1 MSDFP
6 TKAHGKRKAGGEN
19 SATHLKPS
27 NISKRTKIDSS
38 ENTFSTEEDVSPV
51 NSEKTIID
59 LTAEHSASPFT
70 SSLVLELVFEEF
82 DEETHDD
89 FDEYREYDY
98 DLDDKFKYGSGDD
111 DDDDDYSSKKIET
124 KVCILKGMTA
134 QCMLSIY
141 VTKDEQDNKW
151 LDNIRVECLYKGN
164 WVGRAVGS
172 YIHRQGIKSN
182 FLSMMEL
189 PNYKMDEIAGEL
201 FEKFG
206 CLHLKFKEHVI
217 KRGTGAWGAEMD
229 VGPLFRR
236 KGLGRAMVKALIQ
249 KSQAQAH
256 PFRRLHAITK
266 PDWTLDHLHKE
277 AFGKSSRQQRAIKR
291 QPLDSAIAFYRSLG
305 FRCIGSSDCF
315 GFSVDPKHKAH
326 SINVDADYD
335 PPRVDEELEISDDE
349 DIVDTSSLDSLDK
362 AAQKRS
368 AKLKQRFPLRHAIRT
383 LPDAEL
389 VAFFKSFDNKNG
401 SGWKEINCHHNNALH
416 QAGCAYKVYATKWLI
431 KNIDPK
437 QELAQARNIEGLTP
451 LEALQDEF
459 DIFDKRVGIPF
470 GAVACMSLLKYRYL
484 PSSPL
489 NTQALRLKYGCTCEE
504 CIEGFVSPRM
514 KLKLLHCAVT
524 ITQSISYDPS
534 FFGRYLCNPSFSI
547 SVPKDLMKT
556 FRQKNHQPRIIK
568 LFGPIIKVL
577 DSNCVPRVH
586 NLKTLSATYKD
597 VDDDDLKAA
606 LAMSIAYAKENFLEN
621 CDLSFLHDLV
631 DEIGEAK
638 ECTNDY
644 EFEFVH
650 RQCCWNLSKKG

>member
-19 SATHLKPS
+19 PASHLKPS

-38 ENTFSTEEDVSPV
+38 ENIFSPGEDVSPV

-59 LTAEHSASPFT
+59 LTAEHSASPLT
-70 SSLVLELVFEEF
+70 SSLVSELVFEEF

-98 DLDDKFKYGSGDD
+98 DLDGKFKYESREEGDE
-111 DDDDDYSSKKIET
+111 DDDDYSFKKEFET
-124 KVCILKGMTA
+124 KVYIVKGMTA

-141 VTKDEQDNKW
+141 VTKDEEDNKW
-151 LDNIRVECLYKGN
+151 LGNIRVECLYKGN

-172 YIHRQGIKSN
+172 YIHRHGIKSN
-182 FLSMMEL
+182 FSSMMEL
-189 PNYKMDEIAGEL
+189 SSYKMDEIAGEL
-201 FEKFG
+201 FDKFG

-217 KRGTGAWGAEMD
+217 QRGTGAWGAEMD
-229 VGPLFRR
+229 VSPLFLLEKIEIFDERFRR

-256 PFRRLHAITK
+256 PFRRLHVITK
-266 PDWTLDHLHKE
+266 PDWTLDHKE
-277 AFGKSSRQQRAIKR
+277 AFGKSSRQWSTIKR
-291 QPLDSAIAFYRSLG
+291 QPLDSAIAFYRSL
-305 FRCIGSSDCF
+305 
-315 GFSVDPKHKAH
+315 DPKHKAH

-335 PPRVDEELEISDDE
+335 PPRVDEELEISE
-349 DIVDTSSLDSLDK
+349 DIVDASSLDSLDE
-362 AAQKRS
+362 AARKS
-368 AKLKQRFPLRHAIRT
+368 LAKLKPRFPLQHAIKT

-389 VAFFKSFDNKNG
+389 VAFFKSFDSKNG
-401 SGWKEINCHHNNALH
+401 SGWKEIDSHHNNVLH
-416 QAGCAYKVYATKWLI
+416 HAGGVYAVYAMKWLI
-431 KNIDPK
+431 KNIDPE

-451 LEALQDEF
+451 LEALQDEI

-489 NTQALRLKYGCTCEE
+489 NTQALRLKYGCTCGE

-514 KLKLLHCAVT
+514 KLTLLHCAVT

-547 SVPKDLMKT
+547 SVPEDLMKT

-586 NLKTLSATYKD
+586 NLKTLSATYND

-606 LAMSIAYAKENFLEN
+606 LAMTIAYAKENFLEN
-621 CDLSFLHDLV
+621 CDLSFLQDLV

-644 EFEFVH
+644 EFELVH
-650 RQCCWNLSKKG
+650 QQCCWNVSKKG